1 MPGVNSLLLDTE
13 TCAPPYLGSPCW
25 TCAGSVSAGSEGPH
39 APTPDTVRNET
50 FGIAMTGAASLIPQ
64 QSLVQRQPTLHST
77 SLRLRLPT
85 SNLRPANLILRP

>member
-1 MPGVNSLLLDTE
+1 MT
-13 TCAPPYLGSPCW
+13 
-25 TCAGSVSAGSEGPH
+25 
-39 APTPDTVRNET
+39 PTPDTVRNET
-50 FGIAMTGAASLIPQ
+50 FGIAMTGAASSIPQ